1 MMKNIMMIKIIKLEK
16 KYQNKMQMEMNIN
29 TIIEKKIVI
38 LKIRFKKL

>member
-16 KYQNKMQMEMNIN
+16 KYQNKMQMEMIIN

-38 LKIRFKKL
+38 LKIKI

>member
-1 MMKNIMMIKIIKLEK
+1 MMKNIIMIKIIKLEK

-38 LKIRFKKL
+38 LKIKI